1 MPSLMPVAIPGGL
14 LSALFGPRQPPQSLK
29 TAWLR
34 EPVYTKSRPLTAED
48 LKARLLEDGKRA
60 HHRAC
65 RRLANPVPLL
75 DYVSCAT
82 CNVSLGE
89 DDVFWK
95 SFYRKKKA

>member
-1 MPSLMPVAIPGGL
+1 MPGAL
-14 LSALFGPRQPPQSLK
+14 LSALFGPRQPLNPK

-34 EPVYTKSRPLTAED
+34 EPAYTKSRPLTTEE
-48 LKARLLEDGKRA
+48 LKARLVEDGKRA

-65 RRLANPVPLL
+65 RRLVNAVPLL
-75 DYVSCAT
+75 DYVSCAK